1 MHRKFQVRNNSI
13 CKRRRG
19 DFIQGEKTENTTPT
33 TDFLLTS
40 ALIKDNLYH
49 KYLEQRNLRRA
60 QVLKKG
66 SQPIMDYYD
75 EFYTATVTVGTPG
88 QNVSLLLDTS
98 MSILWVID
106 AKCGTGACNGYLGS
120 VYTRRKYNASKSSTV
135 SPYRNTTNLLY
146 PSGWLTGPVVKD
158 TVSFAGLTIE
168 QQGFVNAADISD
180 AFGFMPL
187 DGFLGLSWQQ
197 SSDVAKSPMEN
208 LLPSLDAPIFTVW
221 LDRKLNVCTGG
232 DGGLVTYGA
241 IDTTN
246 CESEI
251 NYVAL
256 SAEGCWQFPME
267 GFSIGSFTQKEK
279 QDAICDTSSSWIGAP
294 FRVMNEVVSQTGAL
308 FDYENEMYTVNCST
322 MMQQPDLE
330 FIING
335 IKYTLPSKEYIVDIE
350 LGEGKASAL
359 PQHIYLC
366 IAKCVLAFT
375 AIDGAGYGAEWILG
389 TPWIRTYCNIHDFGQ
404 ARIGFAKAKHSE

>member
-1 MHRKFQVRNNSI
+1 
-13 CKRRRG
+13 
-19 DFIQGEKTENTTPT
+19 
-33 TDFLLTS
+33 
-40 ALIKDNLYH
+40 
-49 KYLEQRNLRRA
+49 LEQRNLRRA

-197 SSDVAKSPMEN
+197 SSDVVDIDILIIAKSPMEN

-221 LDRKLNVCTGG
+221 LDRK
-232 DGGLVTYGA
+232 A
-241 IDTTN
+241 I
-246 CESEI
+246 S
-251 NYVAL
+251 
-256 SAEGCWQFPME
+256 
-267 GFSIGSFTQKEK
+267 
-279 QDAICDTSSSWIGAP
+279 DTSSSWIGAP

-350 LGEGKASAL
+350 LGEGKAS
-359 PQHIYLC
+359 
-366 IAKCVLAFT
+366 
-375 AIDGAGYGAEWILG
+375 YGAEWILG